1 MRRGSVLLADHTVEV
16 LQPFVPGRPV
26 MLLAVTAV
34 ASLDVVEKTLQ
45 EQWKAMTAPVTEEE
59 LTTAK
64 RRVAAAVASRWSG
77 ATGRARRCAAVATG
91 AVWWRPPAEL
101 EMSILRL
108 SAENVD
114 LMLSGLA
121 EWDTLETVAAG
132 VLPIVELGQ

>member
-1 MRRGSVLLADHTVEV
+1 
-16 LQPFVPGRPV
+16 
-26 MLLAVTAV
+26 V
-34 ASLDVVEKTLQ
+34 AED
-45 EQWKAMTAPVTEEE
+45 E

-64 RRVAAAVASRWSG
+64 RRVAAAVAGRWSG
-77 ATGRARRCAAVATG
+77 AIGRARRCAAVATG
-91 AVWWRPPAEL
+91 AVWWRPPAEM

-108 SAENVD
+108 AAEDID